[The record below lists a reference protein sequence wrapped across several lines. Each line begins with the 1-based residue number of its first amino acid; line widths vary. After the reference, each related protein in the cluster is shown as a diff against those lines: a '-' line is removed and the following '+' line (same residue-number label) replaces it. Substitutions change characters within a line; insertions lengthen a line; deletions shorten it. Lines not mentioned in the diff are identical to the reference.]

1 MNEIDAQR
9 VMNAEAKSLRAPRD
23 LDTITDVVL
32 RYRPPE
38 KAKATKKREK
48 RRAKR
53 VAKKG

>member
-1 MNEIDAQR
+1 MKN
-9 VMNAEAKSLRAPRD
+9 VPKD
-23 LDTITDVVL
+23 LNTIADVVL

-53 VAKKG
+53 AAKKA